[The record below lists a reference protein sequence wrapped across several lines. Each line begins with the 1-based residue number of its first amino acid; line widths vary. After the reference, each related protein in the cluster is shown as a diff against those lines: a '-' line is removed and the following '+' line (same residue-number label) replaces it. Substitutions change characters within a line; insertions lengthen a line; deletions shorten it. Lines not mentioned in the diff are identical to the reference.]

1 MSPPETAVRLDKWLW
16 SVRLY
21 KTRSLAIAACQAGR
35 VRILDQPAKPARA
48 VRIGE
53 LIIAVAGDVRRTVKV
68 IGLID
73 RRVGASQVSGYME
86 DLTPPEEFQRAKDL
100 RPPAGFVARPAGSGR
115 PTKKERR
122 ELDRLS

>member
-35 VRILDQPAKPARA
+35 VRILDQPAKPARG
-48 VRIGE
+48 VKVGE
-53 LIIAVAGDVRRTVKV
+53 LIVAVTGDVRRTVRV
-68 IGLID
+68 LGLID
-73 RRVGASQVSGYME
+73 RRVGAGQVSAYME
-86 DLTPPEEFQRAKDL
+86 DLTSPEEFQRAKEL
-100 RPPAGFVARPAGSGR
+100 RPPLGFVARPAGSGR

-122 ELDRLS
+122 ALDRLP